1 MDAILYL
8 CVMYS
13 VTPLSTLRNKDL
25 RKIGQVCINYCVENL
40 GVNKRKKLPL
50 KLSIRKNPYT
60 DSCCGE
66 YCPDTNTIF
75 IFYDELVT
83 LGEFTSTI
91 VHEYTHHLQPIA
103 SKYYKLLK
111 EYGYDD
117 HPHEVEARQNEKF
130 YNRRVLA
137 YLRKNL
143 S

>member
-1 MDAILYL
+1 
-8 CVMYS
+8 MYS
-13 VTPLSTLRNKDL
+13 VTPLSTLRKKDL
-25 RKIGQVCINYCVENL
+25 RKIGQVCIKYCIENL

-50 KLSIRKNPYT
+50 SLSIKKNPHTTSYF
-60 DSCCGE
+60 GE
-66 YCPDTNTIF
+66 YCPDTNTIV

-111 EYGYDD
+111 EHGYDN

>member
-1 MDAILYL
+1 
-8 CVMYS
+8 MYS
-13 VTPLSTLRNKDL
+13 ATPLSTLRKKDL
-25 RKIGQVCINYCVENL
+25 RKIGQVCINYCIENL

-50 KLSIRKNPYT
+50 KLSIKKNPHV
-60 DSCCGE
+60 DSYFGE
-66 YCPDTNTIF
+66 YCPDTNTIV
-75 IFYDELVT
+75 IFYDELIT

-111 EYGYDD
+111 EHGYDN
-117 HPHEVEARQNEKF
+117 HPHEVEARNNEKF

-143 S
+143 P